1 MKGVERWESMK
12 KWKPRTN
19 QQQGGRKRSEDT
31 ELRPKRRRTVTWR
44 QHTTDYVLKGISSHQ
59 LFTVSSSQS
68 GTPKI
73 NWTVQQSKA
82 IEKELF
88 FFHQQDLCT
97 KLDRATCRVKTSRFY
112 RIKGTHFQTESTRV
126 PNNEIWYCFELR
138 QLKCLRTCKT
148 GNWQPD
154 ITHT

>member
-31 ELRPKRRRTVTWR
+31 ETKEKGNSNVKTTYNRLCIEGHQLTSTIQCLIIPKWHTKNKPKSTAIKSYRKRTV
-44 QHTTDYVLKGISSHQ
+44 
-59 LFTVSSSQS
+59 
-68 GTPKI
+68 
-73 NWTVQQSKA
+73 
-82 IEKELF
+82 F
-88 FFHQQDLCT
+88 FFHQQDSCT

-126 PNNEIWYCFELR
+126 PNNETWYCFELR